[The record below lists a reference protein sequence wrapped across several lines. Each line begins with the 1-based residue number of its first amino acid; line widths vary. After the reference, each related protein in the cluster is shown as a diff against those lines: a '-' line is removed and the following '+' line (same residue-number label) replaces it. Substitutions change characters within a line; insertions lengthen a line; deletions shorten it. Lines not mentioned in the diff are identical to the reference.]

1 MMEYA
6 LPVKMQRTLLWQRYL
21 LDSLLAFAGSM
32 LITGIIAVWQ
42 LYPRIPNIS
51 IIYLLV
57 VLTLASTR
65 GRYAA
70 TLASLVAFLSFD
82 YFLVPP
88 LYVFT
93 INRVEEWIAL
103 FIFLVTAILTS
114 QLAAALRN
122 QAKQARMREQQTRIL
137 YDLVSVTNR
146 EEEPK
151 RQFNAL
157 AQSVVEVFSG
167 WGVKDCLL
175 LQPDTTGVLHVIASS
190 SEPVERVTLSAD
202 EQAIATWV
210 VTHGGIMDLSQD
222 TATTPSRHSAQ
233 HIVMRSTATRRATHS
248 SARFIPLTLGQ
259 KVQGVL
265 RLRLLDDA
273 RALPQKKLA
282 SEDLARSSAPT
293 AFFWTFLHQVAA
305 LVERARLQQENMRIE
320 VLQRTDALRTALLS
334 SVSHDLRTPLTSIK
348 AAAS

>member
-1 MMEYA
+1 
-6 LPVKMQRTLLWQRYL
+6 
-21 LDSLLAFAGSM
+21 M
-32 LITGIIAVWQ
+32 LITGGIAVWQ

-70 TLASLVAFLSFD
+70 TLASLVAFLAFD

-114 QLAAALRN
+114 QLAVGLRN
-122 QAKQARMREQQTRIL
+122 QARQARVREQQTRIL

-151 RQFNAL
+151 RQLNAIMR
-157 AQSVVEVFSG
+157 AVVEVFSD
-167 WGVKDCLL
+167 WGVKDCML
-175 LQPDTTGVLHVIASS
+175 LQPDTTGVLYVQASS
-190 SEPVERVTLSAD
+190 SEPVESVRLSAD
-202 EQAIATWV
+202 EQVTASWV
-210 VTHGGIMDLSQD
+210 VTHGAIMDLSED
-222 TATTPSRHSAQ
+222 PTPSGSQ
-233 HIVMRSTATRRATHS
+233 HLPQRIVVRSTTAGRATHRS
-248 SARFIPLTLGQ
+248 IRFVPLMLGQ

-265 RLRLLDDA
+265 RLRLLNDS
-273 RALPQKKLA
+273 LLFPQKMLTG
-282 SEDLARSSAPT
+282 EGLTHTITPT
-293 AFFWTFLHQVAA
+293 AFFWTFLNQVTV
-305 LVERARLQQENMRIE
+305 LVERAQLQQENMRIE

-348 AAAS
+348 AAASSLLQQDVRWDEEEQRGFAHMFF